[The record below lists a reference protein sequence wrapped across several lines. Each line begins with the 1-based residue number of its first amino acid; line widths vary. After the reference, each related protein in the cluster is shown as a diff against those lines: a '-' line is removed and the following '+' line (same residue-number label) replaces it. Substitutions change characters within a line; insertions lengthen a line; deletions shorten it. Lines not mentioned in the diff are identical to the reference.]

1 MSTPVSDVL
10 LDPAHRP
17 GAVASLTR
25 VIHEEVAAKRG
36 LSGRAV
42 WAAYTAV
49 RVMGRHLIADATD
62 EMLPEFAAAL
72 DPLWAGR
79 GEQDFAAHL
88 VDHADEAANALLA
101 VTDAHARLG
110 HHAALAAVYGRLRGH
125 AVEHVVAALPRL
137 GRAISSLMPTRADP
151 AGREAARE

>member
-10 LDPAHRP
+10 LDPARRP
-17 GAVASLTR
+17 RAVTTLTQ
-25 VIHEEVAAKRG
+25 VIHDEVRAKRG

-49 RVMGRHLIADATD
+49 RVMGHHLVADATD

-79 GEQDFAAHL
+79 GDHDFAAHL
-88 VDHADEAANALLA
+88 VAHADEAANALLA
-101 VTDAHARLG
+101 VSDARARLG
-110 HHAALAAVYGRLRGH
+110 HHAALAAIYGRLRGH

-137 GRAISSLMPTRADP
+137 GDAISSLMTTPADQ